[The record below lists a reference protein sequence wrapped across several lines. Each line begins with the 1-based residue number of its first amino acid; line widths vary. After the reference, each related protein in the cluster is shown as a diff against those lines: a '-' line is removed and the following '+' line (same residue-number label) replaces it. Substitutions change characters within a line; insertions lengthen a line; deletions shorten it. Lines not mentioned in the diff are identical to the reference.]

1 MFQHALPP
9 TQHASCTTRRDAPP
23 LLHHSITPSLRP
35 AAVVTLSNTITVGL
49 KEVWSHKFRSLLTML
64 GIILGVAS
72 LVGMAAI
79 ITGMENG
86 MRETMIAMG
95 GADRV
100 NVDQQDVP
108 AEQEHLADQAPGN
121 TMVDVTAL
129 RGCAPL
135 MRLISPKMDVDDV
148 IVTRGDKTLRT
159 WDAAGVWPA
168 ALEVYLHTVEHGRF
182 FTDMDEENANPVCV
196 IGTGIRDEVFGSPEQ
211 TGHEIIPI
219 GEVINLNGQPFTIVG
234 MFTHYESEQDKKIRE
249 EARKHPQEAQSG
261 PARMRGWSRRTNWAF
276 ERKNQTIYMPL
287 NTAWVRFRAA
297 GDASGIPDN
306 RLSDIGLKVTGLE
319 QMEAAL
325 QQTRNV
331 LMLTHRGI
339 EDFRFRTQENQMEAI
354 DKQIHNARMSG
365 GVIAGISLIVG
376 GIGIM
381 NIMLASINERI
392 REIGICKAV
401 GATGLSIFIQVLIE
415 SIVIALLGAALGVV
429 ASYGFVRVLEQ
440 LSPTANAPVIT
451 PVAMIIAVG
460 FSAAVGVFAGL
471 FPALKAARLDPIQAL
486 RYE

>member
-1 MFQHALPP
+1 M
-9 TQHASCTTRRDAPP
+9 
-23 LLHHSITPSLRP
+23 
-35 AAVVTLSNTITVGL
+35 TLSNTIIVGL
-49 KEVWSHKFRSLLTML
+49 KEVWSHKFRSMLTML

-79 ITGMENG
+79 IKGMENG

-100 NVDQQDVP
+100 NVSQEDVP

-121 TMVDVTAL
+121 TMADVEAL

-135 MRLISPKMDVDDV
+135 MRLVSPKMDVDD
-148 IVTRGDKTLRT
+148 IIATHDDKTLMV

-182 FTDMDEENANPVCV
+182 FTDLDEENANPVCV
-196 IGTGIRDEVFGSPEQ
+196 IGTGIRDELFGSPEKA
-211 TGHEIIPI
+211 GYEINPV
-219 GEVINLNGQPFTIVG
+219 GEVINLSGQPFTIVG
-234 MFTHYESEQDKKIRE
+234 MFTHYESEQDRKERE
-249 EARKHPQEAQSG
+249 QAKKHPQEAQAG
-261 PARMRGWSRRTNWAF
+261 PARRKGWGHGNWAF
-276 ERKNQTIYMPL
+276 ERKNFTLFMPL

-306 RLSDIGLKVTGLE
+306 RLSDIGLKVTSLDELE
-319 QMEAAL
+319 PAL
-325 QQTRNV
+325 QQTRNI
-331 LMLTHRGI
+331 LMLTHHSI
-339 EDFRFRTQENQMEAI
+339 EDFGFRTQENQLEAI
-354 DKQIHNARMSG
+354 NKQIHNARVSG
-365 GVIAGISLIVG
+365 GVIAAISLLVG

-401 GATGLSIFIQVLIE
+401 GATGVAIFIQVLIE
-415 SIVIALLGAALGVV
+415 SIVIALLGAALGVA
-429 ASYGFVRVLEQ
+429 ASFGFVRVLEQ
-440 LSPTANAPVIT
+440 ISPTGNAPVIT
-451 PVAMIIAVG
+451 PVAMGIAVA

-471 FPALKAARLDPIQAL
+471 FPAIKAARLDPIQAL